1 MAKNTISL
9 TISIVKQ
16 DLRAKYIIQFS
27 SLSIGEFTIDTEY
40 MEADEALKNVKK
52 IIDEFSPFSD
62 ISFNQNATAK
72 ILQKGKE
79 K

>member
-1 MAKNTISL
+1 MAKKTVSL
-9 TISIVKQ
+9 SISIIKQ

-40 MEADEALKNVKK
+40 MEADGAMQNVKN
-52 IIDEFSPFSD
+52 IIDEFSPFAD

-72 ILQKGKE
+72 C
-79 K
+79 